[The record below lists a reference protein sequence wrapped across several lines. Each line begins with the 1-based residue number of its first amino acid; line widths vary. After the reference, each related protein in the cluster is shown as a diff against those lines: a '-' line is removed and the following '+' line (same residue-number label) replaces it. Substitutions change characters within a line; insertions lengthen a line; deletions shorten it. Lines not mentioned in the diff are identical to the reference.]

1 MLTEKKKKMPS
12 HRQRR
17 SHKTGRRY
25 VVGGKAQR
33 MLTEPIDGDDGS
45 SALEIFLYDYRRI
58 NYKKACTLI
67 EVLHVWVYVD
77 SIWKQWSQDE
87 TADLLERA
95 RMEGR
100 SACTTL
106 LTNIFKLDER
116 QFNTMHNSFLSDNW
130 HDFAGLYQKDGRD
143 GEFTLVVREPV
154 SVPYGDL
161 IGLPIAGALSGL
173 IGSAVPLTIVKYKMG
188 KPATNSLIHPMTP
201 DHVNADL
208 IRLLQT
214 DLWNKSFESNVKF
227 WRDRNIDILAGF
239 YDLNL
244 DSYKNNF
251 DSLMDL
257 QTRLEVIDPKL
268 QRLLAARLDK

>member
-1 MLTEKKKKMPS
+1 MPS

-67 EVLHVWVYVD
+67 DVLHVWVYVD

-87 TADLLERA
+87 TADLLDRA
-95 RMEGR
+95 KAEGK

-106 LTNIFKLDER
+106 LTNIFKLDEL
-116 QFNTMHNSFLSDNW
+116 QFNTMYNSFMSNNW
-130 HDFAGLYQKDGRD
+130 RDFAGLYAKNGKDD
-143 GEFTLVVREPV
+143 EFVLVVREPV

-161 IGLPIAGALSGL
+161 IGLPIAGVLSGGL
-173 IGSAVPLTIVKYKMG
+173 GVNLVNWGVRARNKSRLFKLMM
-188 KPATNSLIHPMTP
+188 NSQIST
-201 DHVNADL
+201 DGNVNADM
-208 IRLLQT
+208 IRVVS
-214 DLWNKSFESNVKF
+214 KFETLP
-227 WRDRNIDILAGF
+227 I
-239 YDLNL
+239 
-244 DSYKNNF
+244 
-251 DSLMDL
+251 DSLMNDL
-257 QTRLEVIDPKL
+257 KLLRAINIGVLNQTFGISDVADDVNL
-268 QRLLAARLDK
+268 RLLEIELQNPL